1 MCPPTNSGR
10 IGLLLSGGL
19 DSCILLGELLRRKHQ
34 VLPIY
39 VQSGLIWE
47 EAELRSLRRFL
58 VALGSDCVEAL
69 DVLQVPVDDVYQG
82 HWSLTGSGVPNADSP
97 DDAVHLPARNA
108 LLSVKAALCCFRHG
122 VENLAIGILGTS
134 PFTDASADFFAQ
146 LARAINTSLNADFQI
161 HRPFAE
167 ATKQDVMEMGRDLP
181 LEWTFSCLSPQQQL
195 HCGQCNKCA
204 ERRLAFREVG
214 LEDPTQY
221 AATSSTT
228 S

>member
-19 DSCILLGELLRRKHQ
+19 DSCILLGELLRRGYQ

-47 EAELRSLRRFL
+47 EAELRSLRRYL
-58 VALGSDCVEAL
+58 VALESNCVEAL
-69 DVLQVPVDDVYQG
+69 VVLQMPVDDVYQG

-97 DDAVHLPARNA
+97 DHAVHLPARNA
-108 LLSVKAALCCFRHG
+108 LLSVKAAMCCFSHG
-122 VENLAIGILGTS
+122 VGNLAIGILGTS
-134 PFTDASADFFAQ
+134 PFTDASTDFFAQ
-146 LARAINTSLNADFQI
+146 FARAMSTSLNADLQF

-204 ERRLAFREVG
+204 ERRLAFQEVG
-214 LEDPTQY
+214 LEDPTEY
-221 AATSSTT
+221 AATSPTT